1 MEDVFAL
8 ANVFAEGERNRNSL
22 SRQYGKAKKK
32 KYVRFSFRLY
42 IGAAEK
48 VVTGSFSIVYQSFLE
63 IKCTGFLEKHVK
75 VVHLKIL
82 SFQN

>member
-1 MEDVFAL
+1 MAVILIVRCKVSISKRSASRL
-8 ANVFAEGERNRNSL
+8 AR
-22 SRQYGKAKKK
+22 
-32 KYVRFSFRLY
+32 SFY

-63 IKCTGFLEKHVK
+63 TMCTGFLEKHVK

-82 SFQN
+82 SFQI